1 MATIVA
7 FFLFSTLLQSL
18 FASVPPPCV
27 FPFIYRG
34 KSYNSCTEDA
44 SENRPWCATIANYD
58 QYKTWK
64 YCATKEY
71 GGNSDGKQCAFPF
84 TYKNQTY
91 YTCTNEDAEI
101 GRFWCATTGSYDK
114 EEQWSYCADTRL
126 AANSQGPCV
135 FPFIY
140 KGQSFS
146 ACTKAGSSDGKLW
159 CSLSSNYDR
168 EPKWTYCTPSE
179 LRPCKFPFQ
188 FSNKYYFRCTSDG
201 ASDDQLWCATT
212 ANYDTDKK
220 WRACATEEYEGNSKG
235 KRCVFPFIYNG
246 TKFNSCTNQNSEDGR
261 FWCSVTHNY
270 DKSQQW
276 SYCADTRL

>member
-1 MATIVA
+1 MTRISSVLILSSFTISDTPSCVFPFIYHGKSYYSCTKVDSQNHPWCATTA
-7 FFLFSTLLQSL
+7 NYDKSPQWKYL
-18 FASVPPPCV
+18 PPPCV

-114 EEQWSYCADTRL
+114 EEQWSYCADT
-126 AANSQGPCV
+126 SKITVGPCV

-168 EPKWTYCTPSE
+168 EPKWTYCTPSGTE
-179 LRPCKFPFQ
+179 KLR
-188 FSNKYYFRCTSDG
+188 
-201 ASDDQLWCATT
+201 
-212 ANYDTDKK
+212 
-220 WRACATEEYEGNSKG
+220 
-235 KRCVFPFIYNG
+235 
-246 TKFNSCTNQNSEDGR
+246 
-261 FWCSVTHNY
+261 
-270 DKSQQW
+270 
-276 SYCADTRL
+276 

>member
-1 MATIVA
+1 MTRISSVLILSSFTISDTPSCVFPFIYHGKSYYSCTKVDSQNHPWCATTGVSSVLILSSFTISDTPSCVFPFIYHGKSYYSCTKVDSQNHPWCA
-7 FFLFSTLLQSL
+7 TTANYDKSPQWKYRATKEYGGNSLLEFWYCLFSIL
-18 FASVPPPCV
+18 VPPPCV

-114 EEQWSYCADTRL
+114 EEQWSYCADT
-126 AANSQGPCV
+126 SKITVV
-135 FPFIY
+135 FAY
-140 KGQSFS
+140 
-146 ACTKAGSSDGKLW
+146 L
-159 CSLSSNYDR
+159 
-168 EPKWTYCTPSE
+168 
-179 LRPCKFPFQ
+179 
-188 FSNKYYFRCTSDG
+188 
-201 ASDDQLWCATT
+201 
-212 ANYDTDKK
+212 
-220 WRACATEEYEGNSKG
+220 
-235 KRCVFPFIYNG
+235 V
-246 TKFNSCTNQNSEDGR
+246 
-261 FWCSVTHNY
+261 
-270 DKSQQW
+270 
-276 SYCADTRL
+276 